1 MFNYHF
7 GFLLDFADRYLHFGI
22 VDHRNLSRSY
32 LPLHCT
38 VVAHLH
44 HCNIDLVGFSFDLP

>member
-7 GFLLDFADRYLHFGI
+7 GFLLDFANRYLHFGI